1 MELFIQQVLAG
12 LANGAIYA
20 LMALAVVMIY
30 QAIDHLNFAQGEM
43 ATFAAFIAWQ
53 MLAWGVPYWAAFAAA
68 VVVSFIGGVA
78 VDRILFRPIHNASVL
93 AQLVAFIGLFSILNS
108 ADGQIWNYTIK
119 TFPTPFGMTPLF
131 GAHLINTHDAGMI
144 VVTVI
149 MLGLLY
155 VFFRGSRLGLA
166 MRAAAANP
174 ESARLVGI
182 RVGWMIALG
191 WGMSSAIGAVGG
203 MLIAPIVYL
212 EPNMMFGVLLYG
224 FAGAVLGGLTS
235 PGGAVIGGFAVGVIE
250 NLSGTYIPYF
260 GQEMKLTIA
269 LVVIV
274 VVLLLRPAGMF
285 GRVVVSRV

>member
-1 MELFIQQVLAG
+1 MEQLLQQAMAG
-12 LANGAIYA
+12 LATGAIYA
-20 LMALAVVMIY
+20 IMALAVVMIY

-43 ATFAAFIAWQ
+43 AMFSTFIAWQ
-53 MLAWGVPYWAAFAAA
+53 MMQWGVPYWGAFVAA
-68 VVVSFIGGVA
+68 VALSFAGGIAIERV
-78 VDRILFRPIHNASVL
+78 LFRPIRNAPILS
-93 AQLVAFIGLFSILNS
+93 QLVAFIALFSILNS
-108 ADGQIWNYTIK
+108 SAGEIWDFTIK
-119 TFPTPFGMTPLF
+119 TFPTPFGTRPFL
-131 GAHLINTHDAGMI
+131 GSSLISTHQAGMI
-144 VVTVI
+144 GVTVV

-155 VFFRGSRLGLA
+155 LFFRGSRLGLA

-191 WGMSSAIGAVGG
+191 WGMSAAIGAVAG
-203 MLIAPIVYL
+203 MLIAPVVFL
-212 EPNMMFGVLLYG
+212 EPNMMLGVLLYG

-250 NLSGTYIPYF
+250 NLAGTFIPYF
-260 GQEMKLTIA
+260 GREMKLTIA

-274 VVLLLRPAGMF
+274 AVLMVKPAGLF